1 MTSGDEEV
9 GQRAV
14 AAPAETRPRKSGGR
28 ARHLRGRLRISW
40 EIDGAAP
47 PAGPDARGLCYRAVV
62 AEALYQPFPIPGTA
76 RGHVWHHVPA
86 TRRPRHFHAEPELNL
101 IAAGRAA
108 FGYGEATVSV
118 SAGDLLWW
126 PPGQDH
132 VLLDATPDLDLYVI
146 GVTPA
151 FSERVLAGRAPVTSG
166 GAARLRLD
174 HSTLASLQTACAVQL
189 AAGDAAAVEH
199 HLGNLWREAQA
210 LRAGS
215 RDHHPLTVRALTS
228 LLGRPDLKRGEL
240 ARLIRGNASEVSRYF
255 HRDIGLTLVAYRT
268 RLRLLRFI
276 QLVEGGGHSFLA
288 AAIEAGFGSYS
299 QCHRAFQ
306 QAFDCPPRVF
316 FGTGVSEE
324 MKGRFAPF

>member
-1 MTSGDEEV
+1 
-9 GQRAV
+9 
-14 AAPAETRPRKSGGR
+14 
-28 ARHLRGRLRISW
+28 
-40 EIDGAAP
+40 
-47 PAGPDARGLCYRAVV
+47 V

-86 TRRPRHFHAEPELNL
+86 TRRPRHFHVEPELNL
-101 IAAGRAA
+101 IAAGRAV

-151 FSERVLAGRAPVTSG
+151 FSEHVLAGGVSG
-166 GAARLRLD
+166 ALVGAARLEFD
-174 HSTLASLQTACAVQL
+174 EDTLTSLRTACAVQM
-189 AAGDAAAVEH
+189 AGVDAAAVERRV
-199 HLGNLWREAQA
+199 GDLWREAHG
-210 LRAGS
+210 LRT
-215 RDHHPLTVRALTS
+215 RIPDRHPLTVRALRS
-228 LLGRPDLKRGEL
+228 LLGRPDLKRAEL
-240 ARLIRGNASEVSRYF
+240 ARLIHGNASEVSRHF

-268 RLRLLRFI
+268 RLRLIRFI
-276 QLVEGGGHSFLA
+276 QLVERGGRSFLT
-288 AAIEAGFGSYS
+288 AAIDAGFGSYS

-306 QAFDCPPRVF
+306 QAFDCTPRVF

-324 MKGRFAPF
+324 MKGRFAPV

>member
-1 MTSGDEEV
+1 
-9 GQRAV
+9 
-14 AAPAETRPRKSGGR
+14 
-28 ARHLRGRLRISW
+28 
-40 EIDGAAP
+40 
-47 PAGPDARGLCYRAVV
+47 V

-101 IAAGRAA
+101 IAAGHAA
-108 FGYGEATVSV
+108 FGYGEATISV

-132 VLLDATPDLDLYVI
+132 VLLEATPDLDLYVI

-151 FSERVLAGRAPVTSG
+151 FSEHVLTRCVSGASG
-166 GAARLRLD
+166 GAARLHLD
-174 HSTLASLQTACAVQL
+174 HGTLTGLRTACEVQM
-189 AAGDAAAVEH
+189 AGVDAAAVERH
-199 HLGNLWREAQA
+199 VGDLWREAHA
-210 LRAGS
+210 LRA
-215 RDHHPLTVRALTS
+215 RIPDHHPLTARALSS

-268 RLRLLRFI
+268 RLRLIRFI
-276 QLVEGGGHSFLA
+276 QLVEGGGRSFLA
-288 AAIEAGFGSYS
+288 AAIDAGFGSYS

-306 QAFDCPPRVF
+306 QAFGCSPRIF

-324 MKGRFAPF
+324 MKGRLAVS

>member
-1 MTSGDEEV
+1 
-9 GQRAV
+9 
-14 AAPAETRPRKSGGR
+14 
-28 ARHLRGRLRISW
+28 
-40 EIDGAAP
+40 
-47 PAGPDARGLCYRAVV
+47 V

-101 IAAGRAA
+101 IAAGEAV
-108 FGYGEATVSV
+108 FGYGEASIAV

-146 GVTPA
+146 GVTSA
-151 FSERVLAGRAPVTSG
+151 FSEQVLAGRASGAPG

-174 HSTLASLQTACAVQL
+174 HGALASLRTACAAPMTAV
-189 AAGDAAAVEH
+189 DAAAVERQV
-199 HLGNLWREAQA
+199 GDLWREAHA
-210 LRAGS
+210 LRA
-215 RDHHPLTVRALTS
+215 RIPDHHPLTSRALSS

-240 ARLIRGNASEVSRYF
+240 ARLIHGNESEVSRHF
-255 HRDIGLTLVAYRT
+255 HRDIGLTLVAYRS
-268 RLRLLRFI
+268 RLRLIRFI
-276 QLVEGGGHSFLA
+276 QLVEDGGRSFLA
-288 AAIEAGFGSYS
+288 AAIDAGFGSYS
-299 QCHRAFQ
+299 QCHRTFQ
-306 QAFDCPPRVF
+306 QAFDCTPRVF

>member
-1 MTSGDEEV
+1 
-9 GQRAV
+9 
-14 AAPAETRPRKSGGR
+14 
-28 ARHLRGRLRISW
+28 
-40 EIDGAAP
+40 
-47 PAGPDARGLCYRAVV
+47 V

-108 FGYGEATVSV
+108 FGYGEASVSV

-151 FSERVLAGRAPVTSG
+151 FSEQVLAGRA
-166 GAARLRLD
+166 GASRGATRLRLD
-174 HSTLASLQTACAVQL
+174 RGTLTNLRATCAVQM
-189 AAGDAAAVEH
+189 AAADAAAVERH
-199 HLGNLWREAQA
+199 VGDLWRDAHS
-210 LRAGS
+210 LRDGI
-215 RDHHPLTVRALTS
+215 RDHHPLTVRALSS

-240 ARLIRGNASEVSRYF
+240 ARLIHGNESEVSRYF

-268 RLRLLRFI
+268 RLRLIRFI
-276 QLVEGGGHSFLA
+276 QLVESGRLSFLA
-288 AAIEAGFGSYS
+288 AAIDAGFGSYS

-306 QAFDCPPRVF
+306 QAFDCTPRVF
-316 FGTGVSEE
+316 FGTGASEE